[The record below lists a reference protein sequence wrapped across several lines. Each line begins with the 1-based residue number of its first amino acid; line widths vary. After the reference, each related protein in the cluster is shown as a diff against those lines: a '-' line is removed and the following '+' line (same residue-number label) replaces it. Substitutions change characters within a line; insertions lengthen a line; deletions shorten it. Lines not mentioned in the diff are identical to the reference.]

1 MDGSDRMLKVVL
13 LIIALLLGMIVAR
26 PYLVP
31 EMAVAADSGRFDYLS
46 VVSAVY
52 IYNGRPG
59 VLLLDKRNGNVW
71 FLGKQTS
78 GNMKS
83 SFGDPEFVAH
93 VPLEKVD
100 EAVR

>member
-1 MDGSDRMLKVVL
+1 
-13 LIIALLLGMIVAR
+13 
-26 PYLVP
+26 
-31 EMAVAADSGRFDYLS
+31 
-46 VVSAVY
+46 
-52 IYNGRPG
+52 

>member
-1 MDGSDRMLKVVL
+1 MNGSDRLLKVL
-13 LIIALLLGMIVAR
+13 LPIIALLLGMIAAR
-26 PYLVP
+26 PYLMP

-46 VVSAVY
+46 IVSAVY
-52 IYNGRPG
+52 IYNGKPG

-71 FLGKQTS
+71 FLGKHTS
-78 GNMKS
+78 DMKS
-83 SFGDPEFVAH
+83 SFSDPVFVAH

>member
-1 MDGSDRMLKVVL
+1 MDGSDRMLKFVL
-13 LIIALLLGMIVAR
+13 LIIVLLLGMIVAR
-26 PYLVP
+26 PYVVP
-31 EMAVAADSGRFDYLS
+31 ETTVSADSGRFDYLS

-71 FLGKQTS
+71 FFGKHTD
-78 GNMKS
+78 NMKS
-83 SFGDPEFVAH
+83 SFGDPVFVAH
-93 VPLEKVD
+93 VPLEKVE

>member
-1 MDGSDRMLKVVL
+1 MAAV
-13 LIIALLLGMIVAR
+13 II
-26 PYLVP
+26 
-31 EMAVAADSGRFDYLS
+31 S
-46 VVSAVY
+46 VVSAGY

-71 FLGKQTS
+71 FLGKHTS
-78 GNMKS
+78 DMKS
-83 SFGDPEFVAH
+83 LFSDPVFVAH

>member
-1 MDGSDRMLKVVL
+1 MDGSDRMLKLAL
-13 LIIALLLGMIVAR
+13 LMIVLLLGMIVAR
-26 PYLVP
+26 PYLMP
-31 EMAVAADSGRFDYLS
+31 EMAVSADSSRFDYLS
-46 VVSAVY
+46 VVSAGY

-71 FLGKQTS
+71 FLGKHTD
-78 GNMKS
+78 NMKS
-83 SFGDPEFVAH
+83 SFGDPVFVAH